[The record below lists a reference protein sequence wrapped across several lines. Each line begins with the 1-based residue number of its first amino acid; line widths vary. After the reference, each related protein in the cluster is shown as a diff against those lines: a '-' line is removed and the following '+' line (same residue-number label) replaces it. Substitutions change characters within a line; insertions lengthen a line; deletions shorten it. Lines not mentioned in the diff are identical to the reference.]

1 MSREPLE
8 TPDPRDIA
16 TYPHVESEILRFAD
30 QDVMRHVNNVVIASL
45 FESGRI
51 SFWRKLGLFP
61 WPTDR
66 GLMLARVAVDYMRQ
80 LHYPDTVRVASRV
93 KRIGNA
99 SVSLRQGLFNGKG
112 ECCALAETVSAH
124 AIYAEGR
131 STPIPP
137 HLRHILESALATGGR
152 A

>member
-16 TYPHVESEILRFAD
+16 TYPHVDAQVLRFSD
-30 QDVMRHVNNVVIASL
+30 QDVMRHVNNVVFASL

-61 WPTDR
+61 WPKDQ
-66 GLMLARVAVDYMRQ
+66 GLMLVRVAVDYLRQ
-80 LHYPDTVRVASRV
+80 LHYPDTVSVASRV
-93 KRIGNA
+93 RRVGTA
-99 SVSLRQGLFNGKG
+99 SVALRQGLFNGTG

-131 STPIPP
+131 STPIPA
-137 HLRHILESALATGGR
+137 HLRRILESAMAAGGR